1 MFSGRRYVA
10 VLGVSFLCGCF
21 DYGGLLMSSDLIEFI
36 RSARGP
42 ISIYYAAAELESLG
56 SRGAG
61 WQRATATHWVRE
73 LRALVDAGE
82 LVLDGDVL
90 TVAKIETMKQGELF

>member
-1 MFSGRRYVA
+1 MLS
-10 VLGVSFLCGCF
+10 
-21 DYGGLLMSSDLIEFI
+21 MNDLIDFI

-42 ISIYYAAAELESLG
+42 ISIQFAAAELESLG

-73 LRALVDAGE
+73 LKALADAGE
-82 LVLDGDVL
+82 LVLDGETL
-90 TVAKIETMKQGELF
+90 TVAKKETMKQGELF